1 MKEFIEIT
9 FQEVTEQITELL
21 IAELSELGYDGFLEE
36 GDTLKT
42 YIEVDQFE
50 EAVVSEWAK
59 KLGLTF
65 IKGNIREQNWNAE
78 WEKSFDPVVIGD
90 KIAIRASFHKPILEV
105 EKEIVI
111 TPKMSFGTGHHA
123 TTYLMVKTM
132 LDISFSGK
140 KVLDFGT
147 GTGILAILAELMG
160 ASSILAIDHDAWS
173 MDNANENVKA
183 NGCTR
188 IELEL
193 KDTIPKGLKFDIILA
208 NINRHILVEQANF
221 LVHALEKGG
230 ILIMSGILTEDR
242 DAIRSTFGKDLGE
255 PISEE
260 IKQNWMLIRFEHV

>member
-42 YIEVDQFE
+42 YIEVEQFE

-188 IELEL
+188 IEL
-193 KDTIPKGLKFDIILA
+193 
-208 NINRHILVEQANF
+208 
-221 LVHALEKGG
+221 
-230 ILIMSGILTEDR
+230 GILTEDR

-260 IKQNWMLIRFEHV
+260 IKQNWMLIRFEHE